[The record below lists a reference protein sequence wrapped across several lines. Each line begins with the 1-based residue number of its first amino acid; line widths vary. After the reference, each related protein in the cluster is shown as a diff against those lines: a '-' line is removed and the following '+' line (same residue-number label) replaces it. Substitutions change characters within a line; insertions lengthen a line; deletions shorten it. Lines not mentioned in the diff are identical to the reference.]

1 MTLENKLI
9 THLRTFCENVLAEI
23 NTELVEAIPE
33 QENEVLL
40 DKPTKVKKIEDDILG
55 NYSDEPYKEF
65 ILSKTKT
72 KHRKVQDTYKLDTAE
87 CRWVL
92 NRRNGDLKDIQW
104 QEFADRMNEEFG
116 LNKCKNSW
124 ANIVYRKTA
133 YYQSLDY

>member
-1 MTLENKLI
+1 MTIENKLLI
-9 THLRTFCENVLAEI
+9 HLKTFCESVIAEI
-23 NTELVEAIPE
+23 DTELVKTTPK

-55 NYSDEPYKEF
+55 NYSDEPYKKF

-72 KHRKVQDTYKLDTAE
+72 KHRKAQDTYKLDAAQ

-92 NRRNGDLKDIQW
+92 HKRTGDLKDVQW
-104 QEFADRMNEEFG
+104 QTFADLMNEEFG
-116 LNKCKNSW
+116 IDKCKNSW
-124 ANIVYRKTA
+124 ANIVYCKTA